1 MRETYTH
8 LKASRTFYRWLSSG
22 LFIMVIIAWSS
33 SVLTNRQARL
43 LLEENKQLQLAQ
55 NDSDIIIG
63 HCYMVQ
69 SLMEDGL
76 TLQQAETKLAQ

>member
-1 MRETYTH
+1 MRETYEH

-22 LFIMVIIAWSS
+22 LFIMAIIAWYS
-33 SVLTNRQARL
+33 SVLTNAQARL
-43 LLEENKQLQLAQ
+43 LLEENKQLQQ
-55 NDSDIIIG
+55 EKDDSDIIIG

-76 TLQQAETKLAQ
+76 TLQQAEAKLAQ